1 MCRNLE
7 SEHLNYVEKSFSYS
21 VCCYSVIKEVYLC
34 VPPPRTCCKSL
45 LLVTPT
51 MNVQC
56 NISHDFRQLI
66 LNGDFSGRSF
76 KERASPLCQ
85 LLLTQLRRRKTTIC
99 QISKWMLSSVRR
111 WLSSQYESFR
121 GWHMLG
127 HGATHI
133 EHHVRELAK
142 VCLNILV

>member
-1 MCRNLE
+1 MWKNIFILRLLLQCDE
-7 SEHLNYVEKSFSYS
+7 GGVHLRATPAPCTY
-21 VCCYSVIKEVYLC
+21 
-34 VPPPRTCCKSL
+34 CKSL

-66 LNGDFSGRSF
+66 LNGDFSGKSF